1 MLFYASAFSV
11 NKGLCDIIKLINVLE
26 YINKKKLSLI
36 LLCIYRKKQ
45 FQIIIYITKN
55 GQLCVAF
62 LIQKFSTIYYLKII
76 TWDRILL
83 QSGKHGSYIFFFIL
97 FISSSNI
104 SSSSSQISVVSRR
117 IILLYVPKEN
127 IIFLSFQLSLL
138 PNRILQETI
147 QGYDNC

>member
-1 MLFYASAFSV
+1 M

-26 YINKKKLSLI
+26 YINKKNFRLFCYVYIEKNNSKLSSI
-36 LLCIYRKKQ
+36 LPKMGS
-45 FQIIIYITKN
+45 FFA
-55 GQLCVAF
+55 LCVAF